1 MSWNTQDE
9 LTFID
14 GLTNHQNI
22 GEHHHKH
29 YHKIA
34 TAEDRLAMLLLYKK
48 GIALRKKWE
57 GLDQKS
63 IEAHLQALI
72 NNLQQSLTKEKK

>member
-1 MSWNTQDE
+1 MSWDTQDE
-9 LTFID
+9 LAFIS
-14 GLTNHQNI
+14 GLTNHQNV
-22 GEHHHKH
+22 GEHH
-29 YHKIA
+29 HKIA

-48 GIALRKKWE
+48 GIALRSKWE
-57 GLDQKS
+57 GLDQKL

>member
-14 GLTNHQNI
+14 GLTNHQNV
-22 GEHHHKH
+22 GAHH
-29 YHKIA
+29 HKIA
-34 TAEDRLAMLLLYKK
+34 TAEDRLAILLLYQK
-48 GIALRKKWE
+48 GITLRKKWE
-57 GLDQKS
+57 VLDQKS

>member
-14 GLTNHQNI
+14 GLTNHQNV
-22 GEHHHKH
+22 GEHH
-29 YHKIA
+29 HKIA
-34 TAEDRLAMLLLYKK
+34 TAEDRLAILLLYQK
-48 GIALRKKWE
+48 GITLRKKWE